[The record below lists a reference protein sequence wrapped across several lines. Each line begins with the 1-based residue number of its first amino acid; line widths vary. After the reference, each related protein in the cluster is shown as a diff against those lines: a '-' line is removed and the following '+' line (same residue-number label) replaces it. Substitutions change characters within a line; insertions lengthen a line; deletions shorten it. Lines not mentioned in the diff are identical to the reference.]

1 MDSLQ
6 KNTDAQVKQ
15 IDLTLPLLPEMVHIV
30 RLTVSGIA
38 SRMGFQIDDIEDIK
52 VAVAEICNQIILK
65 ICSATER
72 FSIHFEM
79 MEKCLKVRFAFEH
92 LKPKDFKLFGEDDA
106 FGMCIVNS
114 LVDEVKLEENKD
126 KKDIITLSM
135 FLKEN

>member
-1 MDSLQ
+1 MDSRQ
-6 KNTDAQVKQ
+6 NNTYAQVKQ
-15 IDLTLPLLPEMVHIV
+15 IDLMLPLLPEMVHIV

-65 ICSATER
+65 ICSVTER
-72 FSIHFEM
+72 CSIHFEM
-79 MEKCLKVRFAFEH
+79 MEKCLKVKFAFEN
-92 LKPKDFKLFGEDDA
+92 LKPKGFKLFDEDDA

-114 LVDEVKLEENKD
+114 LVDEVKLDGD
-126 KKDIITLSM
+126 KESKDIITLSM